1 MRMNRRSFSV
11 SPVKVDIPP
20 EGNTYKVWLYSLT
33 SGQVYDY
40 GVFPD
45 GVYGEFAAGEEIE
58 IDLTVDSGIDGV
70 SGVFPNDPE
79 NMDNIDWWET
89 EYNVVNLVMP
99 AYDVLVEVFTRY

>member
-11 SPVKVDIPP
+11 PPAKTDIPP

-33 SGQVYDY
+33 SGQEYDY

-45 GVYGEFAAGEEIE
+45 GVYGEFRAGEEIE

-70 SGVFPNDPE
+70 SGVFPYDPG
-79 NMDNIDWWET
+79 NMDNIDWWER
-89 EYNVVNLVMP
+89 EYNVVSLVMP
-99 AYDVLVEVFTRY
+99 AYDVIVEVFTRY